1 MKTNQR
7 LRVILDTNAVLSATH
22 IRSPFRIVLD
32 ALFDDQYDIFVTNDI
47 LLEYEEKLTTNFDRE
62 VADLIVDAMSLLNNV
77 KKIDTFF
84 QLQLI
89 PNDPDDNKFVDTAF
103 MSNAHFIVT
112 NDRHFNVLKN
122 IDFPK
127 ITVIKVEE
135 FVELLKENYSSV

>member
-1 MKTNQR
+1 MTN
-7 LRVILDTNAVLSATH
+7 T
-22 IRSPFRIVLD
+22 
-32 ALFDDQYDIFVTNDI
+32 IFLTNDI
-47 LLEYEEKLTTNFDRE
+47 LLEYEEKLTTHFDRK
-62 VADLIVDAMSLLNNV
+62 VADLIVDALSLLNNV

-84 QLQLI
+84 QLQII

-112 NDRHFNVLKN
+112 NDRHFNVLKG

-135 FVELLKENYSSV
+135 FVELLKENYSFV